1 MLKTALGWTPT
12 SRRRRDPAV
21 SGRSGLKKRT
31 RITFSVVLALS
42 VLVAVAALAWAC
54 VPTARITLSQS
65 SGAPGTQVTVTGTG
79 FNEGLITLRWNDVT
93 TLDTVQATGGNETQG
108 HGFVKVVT
116 IPAAAPGC
124 HTINASNPSPG
135 LPAGA
140 PFEIP
145 GTNCAGNQPPGSG
158 PVTTPTTTPT
168 TGGGFFPTTS
178 DRNCQGKAVT
188 TEGTA
193 GKDSIEGTS
202 GVDVI
207 DALGGNDTVKGLGG
221 NDVICGGAGKDK
233 LVGGKGSDR
242 LSGGAGRDRLLGGP
256 GADRMSGGAGKDK
269 CVGGPGRDKQ
279 KSC

>member
-1 MLKTALGWTPT
+1 MEALRPIGDETL
-12 SRRRRDPAV
+12 
-21 SGRSGLKKRT
+21 RSPGEVALKKRT
-31 RITFSVVLALS
+31 RLIFSVVLALS
-42 VLVAVAALAWAC
+42 ASVAVAALAWAC
-54 VPTARITLSQS
+54 VPTARITLSAQ

-79 FNEGLITLRWNDVT
+79 FNEGTITLRWNDVDELGT
-93 TLDTVQATGGNETQG
+93 AQATGGNETQG
-108 HGFVKVVT
+108 HGFTKVVT

-124 HTINASNPSPG
+124 YTINASNPPPG

-145 GTNCAGNQPPGSG
+145 GTNCAGNQPPPPAAAT
-158 PVTTPTTTPT
+158 PVRRPTT

-178 DRNCQGKAVT
+178 DRQCQGEAVT
-188 TEGTA
+188 REGTA
-193 GKDSIEGTS
+193 GKDVIEGTA

-207 DALGGNDTVKGLGG
+207 DGLEGNDTIRGLGG

-233 LVGGKGSDR
+233 LVGGRGSDR
-242 LSGGAGRDRLLGGP
+242 LAGGPGRDRLLGGP
-256 GADRMSGGAGKDK
+256 GVDRMNGGAGKDK